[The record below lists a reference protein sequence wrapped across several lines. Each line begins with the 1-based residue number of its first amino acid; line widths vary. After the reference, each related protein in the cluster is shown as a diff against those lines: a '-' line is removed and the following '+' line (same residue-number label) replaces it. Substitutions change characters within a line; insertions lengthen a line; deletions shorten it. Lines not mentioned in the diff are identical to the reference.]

1 MELKDRRRLDVLKR
15 ISALLKQLGTW
26 YFWLSA
32 AVFMLLAGWLGYA
45 LPALSLVRNYQAL
58 NPSLKN
64 LFSVEDWWLET
75 LAGACIPMFVLFALQ
90 FYTYRFLKYSALKA
104 HIVAALPFLPKIAWL
119 AGKPIMFMLMTG
131 AFFIGLAIRLQTQSS
146 AYLGL
151 AGLAIVVMG
160 FIVRYHYTSLI
171 AGRGFSQR
179 TEDWAVRLGNLSLA
193 IAIGCWL
200 YADAWAPVRY
210 LVWLNKSV
218 S

>member
-1 MELKDRRRLDVLKR
+1 MDVLKR

-26 YFWLSA
+26 YFWSSA
-32 AVFMLLAGWLGYA
+32 GVFMFLAGWLGYA
-45 LPALSLVRNYQAL
+45 LPDLSLVQNYQAL
-58 NPSLKN
+58 NPSLKS

-90 FYTYRFLKYSALKA
+90 FYTYRLFKDSGLKA
-104 HIVAALPFLPKIAWL
+104 HVVAALPFLPKIAWL

-131 AFFIGLAIRLQTQSS
+131 ALFIGLATRLQMQASTFLDSA
-146 AYLGL
+146 AYLSS
-151 AGLAIVVMG
+151 AGLAIVLIG
-160 FIVRYHYTSLI
+160 FVVRYHHASLI

-200 YADAWAPVRY
+200 YADAWAPLRY
-210 LVWLNKSV
+210 LLWLKKTV